1 MGILSNIVGGGVVDV
16 AKGIGEIV
24 DKFVETDDEKR
35 AWEALKLKMAQK
47 PQLAQIE
54 INKIEA
60 AHRTVF
66 VAGWRPAIGWICA
79 GALFWN
85 FILQPLMMWV
95 AFLFEVDISSAP
107 KLDIGD
113 LITILLGMLGLGT
126 LRSYDKSKGTTK

>member
-1 MGILSNIVGGGVVDV
+1 
-16 AKGIGEIV
+16 
-24 DKFVETDDEKR
+24 
-35 AWEALKLKMAQK
+35 MAQK